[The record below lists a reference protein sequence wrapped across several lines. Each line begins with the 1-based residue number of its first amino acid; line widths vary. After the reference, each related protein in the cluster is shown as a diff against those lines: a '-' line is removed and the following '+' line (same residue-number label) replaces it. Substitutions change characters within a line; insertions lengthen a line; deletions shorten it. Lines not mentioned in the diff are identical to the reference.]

1 MDLGQN
7 DENVEVLDTT
17 KGFGLVYDLLAAY
30 GFSQTKIER
39 LEKGRGR

>member
-7 DENVEVLDTT
+7 DENVEVLNTT
-17 KGFGLVYDLLAAY
+17 KSFALVYDLLAAY
-30 GFSQTKIER
+30 GFLQAKIER